1 MFYRENG
8 QFKTSYRADSQI
20 FAITQDR
27 VAVLLLIAA
36 AFLVVP
42 MVTSEYMFRAI
53 LIPFVIMSLA
63 ALGVNILVGYCGQ
76 ISLGSGA
83 FMAVGAYAAFNF
95 FVRIDG
101 LPVLVALLLG
111 GICASVFGILF
122 GLPSLRVKGLYL
134 AVATLAAQF
143 FSDWMFLRINW
154 FTNNSTSGSVSV
166 SNLQL
171 LGYPIASP
179 ISKYLFCLT
188 LLVVLALLAKNL
200 VRGAIGREWMAIR
213 DMDVAAA
220 VIGIR
225 PMYAKLT
232 AFAVSSFI
240 IGVAGAL
247 WGFVHLGSWEPAA
260 FSVDLSF
267 KLLFMVII
275 GGMGSIMGS
284 FFGAGF
290 IVVLPI
296 FLNQFLPFLGHLF
309 GIDISTSGISHAEL
323 IIFGALIV
331 WFLIVEPHGLA
342 KLWSIGKQK
351 LRLWPFPH

>member
-1 MFYRENG
+1 MLYRENG
-8 QFKTSYRADSQI
+8 QFKTSYRSDQQI
-20 FAITQDR
+20 FPIAQDR
-27 VAVLLLIAA
+27 IAVALMMATAFVAVPLLA
-36 AFLVVP
+36 
-42 MVTSEYMFRAI
+42 SEYLYTSI

-63 ALGVNILVGYCGQ
+63 ALGVNVLVGYCGQ

-83 FMAVGAYAAFNF
+83 FMAVGAYGAYNF
-95 FVRIDG
+95 FVRIPG
-101 LPVLVALLLG
+101 MPLIATLILG
-111 GICASVFGILF
+111 GLCAMFFGILF

-143 FSDWMFLRINW
+143 FSDWMFLRIQW
-154 FTNNSTSGSVSV
+154 LTNDSPSGSVSV
-166 SNLQL
+166 TKLKV
-171 LGYPIASP
+171 LGMALDTPMAR
-179 ISKYLFCLT
+179 YLFCLT
-188 LLVVLALLAKNL
+188 LLAVIALLAKNL

-225 PMYAKLT
+225 PMYAKLS

-247 WGFVHLGSWEPAA
+247 WAFIHLGSWEPAA
-260 FSVDLSF
+260 FSVEVSF
-267 KLLFMVII
+267 RLLFMVII

-290 IVVLPI
+290 IVILPIVLSRVLPA
-296 FLNQFLPFLGHLF
+296 LGDLV
-309 GIDISTSGISHAEL
+309 GVELSTAAVSHAEL
-323 IIFGALIV
+323 MTFGGLIV